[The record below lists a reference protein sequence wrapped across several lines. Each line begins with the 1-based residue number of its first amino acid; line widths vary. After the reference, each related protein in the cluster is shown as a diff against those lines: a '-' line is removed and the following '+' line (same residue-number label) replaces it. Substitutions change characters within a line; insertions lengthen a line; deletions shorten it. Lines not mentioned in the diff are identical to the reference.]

1 MKTKNPNSNDIHS
14 FKYSI
19 LISSYYNDIPNNPQR
34 ILNLNPCT
42 HRYNLNHI
50 APKQFEQ
57 NNPNMSLSIFNAD
70 EEQICISNNNSS
82 CQANIVKKNNRYAAI
97 KPFKTSS
104 YNLKSY

>member
-1 MKTKNPNSNDIHS
+1 
-14 FKYSI
+14 
-19 LISSYYNDIPNNPQR
+19 
-34 ILNLNPCT
+34 
-42 HRYNLNHI
+42 
-50 APKQFEQ
+50 
-57 NNPNMSLSIFNAD
+57 MSLSIFNAD